1 MKMRL
6 SIHSIRVKFVL
17 IFVGIFLIASLL
29 SFYIMIHFAFG
40 VILTSLKPQMIPDEQ
55 CHIGLD
61 QKTDLSVEE
70 IVRLQSNSM
79 YEIMVYR
86 DVKELPGTG

>member
-40 VILTSLKPQMIPDEQ
+40 VILTSLKP
-55 CHIGLD
+55 
-61 QKTDLSVEE
+61 
-70 IVRLQSNSM
+70 
-79 YEIMVYR
+79 
-86 DVKELPGTG
+86 